1 MRPENDKST
10 PVSTHVRKKRRKPS
24 RILFRTVFFSWIV
37 VIFTTGIF
45 VLSIIPYQK
54 KQLFQEMTARAKVT
68 FTSIAQV
75 TVTSILIEDYS
86 TVVDHCMT
94 VIRENPSILYAV
106 ITRHDGFSLVHT
118 KGKWSQ
124 DELDGLWKPD
134 SNNFSEKGHFITS
147 SLVNQEVFH
156 RSFPFQYSGID
167 WGWIHIGLSP
177 HRFYADLKALY
188 FRTFLIALLSVSIGL
203 IASYF
208 FARRLSKPILLLDEV
223 TQQVAT
229 GNLSARVKIK
239 TGDEIENLA
248 HSFNQMTAALSK
260 SQNELD
266 ETHKKLV
273 ETARSVGMA
282 EVATGIL
289 HNVGNV
295 LNSVGITTAS
305 ITNKIRNSKIMT
317 FSKIADQFKEH
328 EDDLMSFLSSE
339 GRAKKLVS
347 LLSGLSEYLIEEQE
361 KQLGDLGKLAGHIQ
375 HITEIVN
382 LQQLYSKTVGM
393 VEPVSVTELLEDAIR
408 INGES
413 LARHNIE
420 LKRDIGSIPSVMLD
434 RHKVLQILLNLINNA
449 KHSLTSTQK
458 ENKMIKVNIK
468 KDDDNEYVQIDVT
481 DNGLGISEENLTRIF
496 NYGFTTKKKGH
507 GFGLHSGAL
516 NAKEMG
522 GSLVAQSEG
531 PGKGATFTLEL
542 PFKPGIDPNG

>member
-1 MRPENDKST
+1 MRLTKNKST
-10 PVSTHVRKKRRKPS
+10 PITTPIKKKSSEPR

-54 KQLFQEMTARAKVT
+54 EQLLQEMMTRAKVT

-75 TVTSILIEDYS
+75 TVTSILVEDYS

-94 VIRENPSILYAV
+94 VISENPSILYAV

-124 DELDGLWKPD
+124 EQLDGFWKPGSD
-134 SNNFSEKGHFITS
+134 KLLGKGRFIVS
-147 SLVNQEVFH
+147 KLVNQEVFH
-156 RSFPFQYSGID
+156 RSFPFHYSGID

-177 HRFYADLKALY
+177 DRFYADLKSIY
-188 FRTFLIALLSVSIGL
+188 FRTFLIALLSVSIGF

-208 FARRLSKPILLLDEV
+208 FARRLSKPILLLDKV
-223 TQQVAT
+223 TRQVAT
-229 GNLSARVKIK
+229 GDLSARVMIK

-248 HSFNQMTAALSK
+248 NSFNQMTAALSK
-260 SQNELD
+260 SQDEL
-266 ETHKKLV
+266 EATHKKLV

-295 LNSVGITTAS
+295 LNSVGVTTAS
-305 ITNKIRNSKIMT
+305 ITNRIRNSKLMT
-317 FSKIADQFKEH
+317 FSKIVDQFKTH
-328 EDDLMSFLSSE
+328 EDDLMSFLAFE
-339 GRAKKLVS
+339 GRDKKLVS
-347 LLSGLSEYLIEEQE
+347 LLSGLSDYLIEEQE
-361 KQLGDLGKLAGHIQ
+361 KQLKDLGRLTGHIQ

-393 VEPVSVTELLEDAIR
+393 VEPVSITELLKDAIR
-408 INGES
+408 INNES

-420 LKRDIGSIPSVMLD
+420 LQHHISAIPPAMLD
-434 RHKVLQILLNLINNA
+434 RQKILQILLNLINNA
-449 KHSLTSTQK
+449 KHSLTSSK
-458 ENKMIKVNIK
+458 REDK
-468 KDDDNEYVQIDVT
+468 KIEISVKRDDDEHILIDVR
-481 DNGLGISEENLTRIF
+481 DNGLGISKENLTRIF

-531 PGKGATFTLEL
+531 PGKGATFILEL
-542 PFKPGIDPNG
+542 PFNPGINSNG